1 VDAIDCALITVLASV
16 CDNAVNGW
24 SLIRCCAPWMKT
36 KAARAAHEE
45 DGGGHVFARSAALHR
60 MNIESQA
67 MVE

>member
-1 VDAIDCALITVLASV
+1 MDAIDCALITVLASM
-16 CDNAVNGW
+16 CDDSVNRRRF
-24 SLIRCCAPWMKT
+24 IRCCAPWVKT
-36 KAARAAHEE
+36 EATRAAHEK